1 MTHAPVARN
10 RRLGATIL
18 HRRAALADRRRAE
31 RGSATAEYAV
41 ASAGAVGFAGLL
53 IKFLTSEGGQQII
66 KMIFDLVMGLIK
78 GLF

>member
-10 RRLGATIL
+10 RRLGAAL
-18 HRRAALADRRRAE
+18 LRRDRVRRRDVE

-53 IKFLTSEGGQQII
+53 IKFLTSDGGQEII
-66 KMIFDLVMGLIK
+66 KMIFELIMGLIK
-78 GLF
+78 SFF

>member
-10 RRLGATIL
+10 RRLGAAL
-18 HRRAALADRRRAE
+18 LRRDRVRRDVE

-53 IKFLTSEGGQQII
+53 IKFLTSDGGQEII
-66 KMIFDLVMGLIK
+66 KMIFELIMGLIK
-78 GLF
+78 SFF

>member
-10 RRLGATIL
+10 RRLGAAL
-18 HRRAALADRRRAE
+18 LRRDRVRRDVE

-53 IKFLTSEGGQQII
+53 IKFLTSDGGQQII
-66 KMIFDLVMGLIK
+66 KMIFELIMGLIK
-78 GLF
+78 SFF

>member
-10 RRLGATIL
+10 RRLGTGIL
-18 HRRAALADRRRAE
+18 AAHAGRTARARSE

-41 ASAGAVGFAGLL
+41 ATAGAVGFAGVL
-53 IKFLTSEGGQQII
+53 IKFLTSEGGQALL

-78 GLF
+78 SFF